1 MRREV
6 VNAIALVDFG
16 STFTKL
22 TIIEAETGRLLA
34 AAQAPT
40 TVETDVM
47 EGYRNALDRAL
58 GQAPG
63 RPTIVRRLAAS
74 SAGGGLRVAAIGLV
88 PDYTAQAARQA
99 ALNAGARIELTLSG
113 QLDTRAIASLEE
125 ARPEIV
131 LFSGGTDGGQ
141 REQVL
146 ENAEALSRARIE
158 SRIVVACNRDVA
170 TAVAETVAPRER
182 VRIVA
187 NVLPAIG
194 RLDIEPA
201 RAAIHDE
208 FIRHVI
214 RGKGLSRAEEF
225 HEAVI
230 MPTPEAVL
238 RATRLL
244 AQGADGTQPTDVVVI
259 DLGGATTDVHAAVA
273 LRPAP
278 VGIRTAG
285 LPALPLRRTVEG
297 DLGMRWS
304 APGVLEADT
313 DWLEAESGEAALSP
327 DELQLAC
334 ARRRR
339 EPDFLPDNS
348 EEERID
354 RSLATACVT
363 HALQRHCGALKTV
376 YVPGQG
382 ADFEQRGADLRDVP
396 LVIGTGGVLGRQ
408 TAGEAVLRAALERQ
422 TKGAL
427 TPRAPAIALDRSYVL
442 AAAGLLSTVDE
453 SGARAL
459 LVDQGLAR
467 RPGASLRPR

>member
-1 MRREV
+1 MRREA
-6 VNAIALVDFG
+6 VNAVALVDFG

-22 TIIEAETGRLLA
+22 TITEAGTGRLLA

-47 EGYRNALDRAL
+47 EGYRDALNRALDRA
-58 GQAPG
+58 PG
-63 RPTIVRRLAAS
+63 RLTIVRRLAAS

-113 QLDTRAIASLEE
+113 RLDQQAIAALEE
-125 ARPEIV
+125 AQPEIV

-158 SRIVVACNRDVA
+158 SRIVVACNRDIA
-170 TAVAETVAPRER
+170 ATVAGMVALRER
-182 VRIVA
+182 VTVVA

-201 RAAIHDE
+201 RAAIHEE

-244 AQGADGTQPTDVVVI
+244 AQGADGMTPADVVVI

-273 LRPAP
+273 LRPVP

-304 APGVLEADT
+304 APGVLDADG
-313 DWLEAESGEAALSP
+313 DWLHADGRAAGQSPAELG
-327 DELQLAC
+327 QAC

-339 EPDFLPDNS
+339 EPDYLPDNPVEQS
-348 EEERID
+348 ID
-354 RSLATACVT
+354 RALATACVT
-363 HALQRHCGALKTV
+363 HALQRHCGTLKTV

-408 TAGEAVLRAALERQ
+408 AEGEAVLRAALERQ
-422 TKGAL
+422 ARGSL
-427 TPRAPAIALDRSYVL
+427 TPRAPDIALDGNYVL

-453 SGARAL
+453 SGAHAL
-459 LVDQGLAR
+459 LADQHL
-467 RPGASLRPR
+467 LPRNSG